1 MQPVKPFAL
10 IVPLALVLALAACL
24 PGGQTETAEAI
35 PTGAEDFQ
43 SYCATCHGSG
53 GTGDGETA
61 ASLAKAPANLT
72 TISARNGGTF
82 PMTRVMAHIWGYAQE
97 NGRVMPKFAPLLD
110 GNLVLFDSG
119 DGIATPTPVRLVQ
132 LGQYVQSL
140 QVPKS

>member
-10 IVPLALVLALAACL
+10 IVPMVILTALAACL
-24 PGGQTETAEAI
+24 PGGKTGTAGAI

-53 GTGDGETA
+53 GRGNGEAA

-72 TISARNGGTF
+72 TIAARNGGTF

-97 NGRVMPKFAPLLD
+97 DGRVMPKFAPLLD

-119 DGIATPTPVRLVQ
+119 DGIATPTPIRLVQ

-140 QVPKS
+140 QGPRT

>member
-10 IVPLALVLALAACL
+10 LLPLVLLTALGACL
-24 PGGQTETAEAI
+24 PGGQSESATAV

-72 TISARNGGTF
+72 TIAARNGGTF

-97 NGRVMPKFAPLLD
+97 DGRVMPKFAPLLD

-140 QVPKS
+140 QVPRS

>member
-43 SYCATCHGSG
+43 SYCATCHGTG
-53 GTGDGETA
+53 GKGDGETA
-61 ASLAKAPANLT
+61 ASLSIAPANLT